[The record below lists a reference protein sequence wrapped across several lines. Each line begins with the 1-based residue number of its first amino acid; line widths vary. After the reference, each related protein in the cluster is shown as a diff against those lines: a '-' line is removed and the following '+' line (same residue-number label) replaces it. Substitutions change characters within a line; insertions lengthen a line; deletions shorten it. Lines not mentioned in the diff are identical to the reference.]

1 MTGQTEL
8 NPTPAPQ
15 PPKPQ
20 PLLLKFK
27 PEPGDAGEYVPYPTM
42 SKDEQIEALASSS
55 GLYGRCLEAKAKME
69 TKLAEKYLQPLSNA
83 KKLSG
88 AEAIEEHK
96 KKLQRLFEG
105 LGAAD
110 R

>member
-1 MTGQTEL
+1 
-8 NPTPAPQ
+8 
-15 PPKPQ
+15 
-20 PLLLKFK
+20 
-27 PEPGDAGEYVPYPTM
+27 M
-42 SKDEQIEALASSS
+42 SKTEQIEALASPT
-55 GLYGRCLEAKAKME
+55 GLYGRCLDAKAKMQE
-69 TKLAEKYLQPLSNA
+69 KLAEKYLQPLANA

-88 AEAIEEHK
+88 SEAIEEHK